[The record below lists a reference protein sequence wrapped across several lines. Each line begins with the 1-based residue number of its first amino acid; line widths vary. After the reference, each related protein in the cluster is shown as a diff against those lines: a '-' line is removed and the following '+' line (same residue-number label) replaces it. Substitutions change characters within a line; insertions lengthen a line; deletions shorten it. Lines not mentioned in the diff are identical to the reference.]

1 MNFADYF
8 VKGLRNT
15 LRLKR
20 GVNWSVKG
28 SEIPIPTAT
37 VIDTWF
43 VGEFSSAVYEV
54 VAEYG
59 KNDVEHINVKISARP
74 EQASVTVSGRNNN
87 GRDLIQFSATVDAS
101 RVFVTASP
109 FYQDD
114 GVTPLEHVKL
124 TFKVT
129 YFERLTPTYI
139 PTISGESSNTG
150 GESGVFKN
158 WKNTNLPDGF
168 MAVNET
174 GSIAISNVGMIQVP
188 GQTELTPNFILTKL
202 NVSNTD
208 SAVTITTSTDT
219 LSLSLQYLA
228 NLTVTNSFTANTI
241 TVSNFNNAN
250 IGGSTPV
257 DGTFTQLTTTG
268 AVSAVSTNQQI
279 SLAPTGTG
287 TVTISPATTGTI
299 NNIAIGAVSPKT
311 ATISALTLNSTGS
324 FVSDGQT
331 ITISP
336 TGTGTVAFNP
346 ANLGSINN
354 VTLGAT
360 TAASGRFT
368 TITVLNP
375 STTGNQL
382 ITLSQ
387 LQAILLG
394 AAV

>member
-15 LRLKR
+15 LRLKK
-20 GVNWSVKG
+20 GINWSVKG
-28 SEIPIPTAT
+28 SEIPIPTDT

-59 KNDVEHINVKISARP
+59 KNDVEYVSVKVSARP
-74 EQASVTVSGRNNN
+74 EQASVLVSSRNNN
-87 GRDLIQFSATVDAS
+87 GRDLVQFSATVDAS
-101 RVFVTASP
+101 KVILTASP
-109 FYQDD
+109 FNQDD

-129 YFERLTPTYI
+129 YYERLTPTYI
-139 PTISGESSNTG
+139 PTIDGESSSTG
-150 GESGVFKN
+150 GELGVFKN
-158 WKNTNLPDGF
+158 WNNSNLPDGF
-168 MAVNET
+168 MAVNEN
-174 GSIAISNVGMIQVP
+174 GSMAISNIGLVQVP
-188 GQTELTPNFILTKL
+188 GQTTLAADFILTKL
-202 NVSNTD
+202 NIKNTD
-208 SAVTITTSTDT
+208 SAITITTAPSAITF
-219 LSLSLQYLA
+219 SLNNVA

-241 TVSNFNNAN
+241 TVSNFNNVN
-250 IGGSTPV
+250 IGGSTPT
-257 DGTFTQLTTTG
+257 DGTFTQLTSTS
-268 AVSAVSTNQQI
+268 AVSAISTNQQI

-287 TVTISPATTGTI
+287 TVTINPATTGTI
-299 NNIAIGAVSPKT
+299 NNVSIGASAPDSII
-311 ATISALTLNSTGS
+311 ATILTVNSTGS
-324 FVSDGQT
+324 FVSNNQT
-331 ITISP
+331 ITMSP
-336 TGTGTVAFNP
+336 TGTGTISFNP
-346 ANLGSINN
+346 TNLGSINN
-354 VTLGAT
+354 VSVGAT
-360 TAASGRFT
+360 TPASGTFT